1 MIYDR
6 RSVDLRWLFD
16 PVLSS
21 SLDNFDP
28 HWKKKRNLNIPPI
41 DVEEDNIV
49 TKPRGGLCI
58 TLAFVMTYE
67 ELWIFASMKTF
78 SHWSLLSF
86 PSDSLLTWI
95 KSNQCGDC
103 CSLGM
108 KSDLPNVTSSI
119 MIVIYWNA
127 HRSKKLSFYLC
138 TSLLPLFL
146 FVHQEPTHRIN
157 RINWNMIKSLLKN
170 RSSIHRLTIDWHIH
184 LLCFF
189 LAQEHI
195 HLVVH

>member
-1 MIYDR
+1 M
-6 RSVDLRWLFD
+6 
-16 PVLSS
+16 SS
-21 SLDNFDP
+21 NIHAKSRK
-28 HWKKKRNLNIPPI
+28 WKKKIENKRNLDIAPI
-41 DVEEDNIV
+41 DIEEDNIG
-49 TKPRGGLCI
+49 TKPRGGLCM
-58 TLAFVMTYE
+58 TLAFVMAYE

-95 KSNQCGDC
+95 NSNQCGDL

-108 KSDLPNVTSSI
+108 KSDLPNLTSSI

-127 HRSKKLSFYLC
+127 HRSKKLPFYLC

-157 RINWNMIKSLLKN
+157 RINWNMIKSHLKN
-170 RSSIHRLTIDWHIH
+170 RSSIHRLTIDWHIYS
-184 LLCFF
+184 LCFF